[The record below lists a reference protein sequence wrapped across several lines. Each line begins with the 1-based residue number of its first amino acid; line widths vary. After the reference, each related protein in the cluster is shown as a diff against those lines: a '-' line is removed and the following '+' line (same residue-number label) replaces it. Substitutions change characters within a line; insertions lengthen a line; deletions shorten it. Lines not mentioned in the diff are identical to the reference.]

1 MNDAQKLQLHELM
14 KQNNT
19 VDNTKLIRDLKHSA
33 LLRTNIERMMELKRT
48 LAEPDRS
55 RQCEQECYFLYEKY
69 TALYHRLYKNRVD
82 LGVLS
87 TFLDV
92 LSKIEEGECTQQE
105 ASFEIGTLL
114 KQMYVDPELQKKE
127 HTFKVSKNIQ
137 WQEFKQTMLSS
148 NK

>member
-19 VDNTKLIRDLKHSA
+19 VDNTQLIRELKHSA
-33 LLRTNIERMMELKRT
+33 LLKDNIARMMELKRT
-48 LAEPDRS
+48 LVEPELSKR
-55 RQCEQECYFLYEKY
+55 CEQECYFLYEKY
-69 TALYHRLYKNRVD
+69 TALYHRLFKNRVD
-82 LGVLS
+82 LSILS
-87 TFLDV
+87 TFLSV

-114 KQMYVDPELQKKE
+114 KQMYIDPELQKKE
-127 HTFKVSKNIQ
+127 PTFKPSKNIQ
-137 WQEFKQTMLSS
+137 WQEYKQTLLSS